1 MPRQEPEGRFWTLA
15 TLTRIHWGELSKK
28 QRVIVVEGLIKLSEK
43 SNMFRSRIDNLIK
56 EIWGKK

>member
-1 MPRQEPEGRFWTLA
+1 MLRQKIESQFWTLA
-15 TLTRIHWGELSKK
+15 TLIRIHWGKLSKK

-43 SNMFRSRIDNLIK
+43 SSMFRSRVDNLIK